1 MARPLYRIQQFLRA
15 LTAHVRPDEWK
26 LVEKTLPPQAIDLFR
41 RMPVADQRHGL
52 NILSALRAQGYKERD
67 LWAAALLH
75 DVAKSEG
82 VRLWHRVPAVLLRGL
97 RPKWLARVASS
108 DPHSWRYGF
117 TLLLDHPCRGAQ
129 MAQAAGCSPD
139 TVELIRRHQDV
150 PESPPRS
157 RLDEWLLALH
167 AVDDAN

>member
-15 LTAHVRPDEWK
+15 LTARVRPAEWK
-26 LVEKTLPPQAIDLFR
+26 LVEETLPLEAVSLFR

-52 NILSALRAQGYKERD
+52 DVLFALRARGHEERA

-82 VRLWHRVPAVLLRGL
+82 VHLWHRVPAVLIQGL
-97 RPKWLARVASS
+97 RPDGLRRLASP
-108 DPHSWRYGF
+108 DPRSWRYGF
-117 TLLLDHPCRGAQ
+117 TLILEHPHRGAE
-129 MAQAAGCSPD
+129 MARAAGCSPD
-139 TVELIRRHQDV
+139 VVELIRRHQDGPV
-150 PESPPRS
+150 LPPRS
-157 RLDEWLLALH
+157 RLDEWLIALQ